1 MKVKGMT
8 GRNVPWFGDVVDKY
22 ESIILCR
29 NGKSGGRFNDECYIF
44 GNELFKVC
52 CKIATVFMDEKVV
65 RSLGVLYLILNWN

>member
-44 GNELFKVC
+44 GNEIFKVC

-65 RSLGVLYLILNWN
+65 RSLGELYPFKI